1 MSSVTVRAHSAADP
15 ARLWRAASEFTRHA
29 AYFPF
34 TKVTVTSG
42 AGDHV
47 GDTILGTTRIGPIT
61 LADPMTITTY
71 DAPHGYAVRKT
82 GSVLTGEVQVQVH
95 PDATGSTAGSE
106 VVWTADV
113 VPAWRW
119 ARIAGPVNTLI
130 SRAVYQHAVSAM
142 ARTAES
148 LDG

>member
-1 MSSVTVRAHSAADP
+1 MTSVTVRAHSTADP
-15 ARLWRAASEFTRHA
+15 GRLWRAASEFARHS

-42 AGDHV
+42 AGDQV
-47 GDTILGTTRIGPIT
+47 GDTIVGTTRIGPVT

-71 DAPHGYAVRKT
+71 DAPQAYAVRKT
-82 GSVLTGEVQVQVH
+82 GSVLTGEVHVQVH
-95 PDATGSTAGSE
+95 PHGDGSQ

>member
-1 MSSVTVRAHSAADP
+1 MTSITVRSHSAADP
-15 ARLWRAASEFTRHA
+15 ARLWRAASEFARHS

-34 TKVTVTSG
+34 TTVTVTSG
-42 AGDHV
+42 TGEQV
-47 GDTILGTTRIGPIT
+47 GDTILGLTRIGPLT

-71 DAPHGYAVRKT
+71 DEPHGYAVRKT
-82 GSVLTGEVQVQVH
+82 GSVLTGQVQVQVR
-95 PDATGSTAGSE
+95 PDGTGSA

-113 VPAWRW
+113 APAWRW

-130 SRAVYQHAVSAM
+130 SRAVYSHAVNAM

>member
-1 MSSVTVRAHSAADP
+1 MTSVTVRAHSTADP
-15 ARLWRAASEFTRHA
+15 ARLWRAASEFARHS

-34 TKVTVTSG
+34 TRVTVTSG
-42 AGDHV
+42 VGNQV
-47 GDTILGTTRIGPIT
+47 GDTIVGTTRIGPIT
-61 LADPMTITTY
+61 LADPMIITTY

-82 GSVLTGEVQVQVH
+82 GSVLTGEVQVQVR
-95 PDATGSTAGSE
+95 PDGDGSE

-119 ARIAGPVNTLI
+119 ARIAGPVNTLV

-142 ARTAES
+142 ARTAEA

>member
-1 MSSVTVRAHSAADP
+1 MTSVTVRAHSAADP
-15 ARLWRAASEFTRHA
+15 ARLWQAASEFTRHS

-34 TKVTVTSG
+34 TTVTVTGG
-42 AGDHV
+42 AGDQV

-71 DAPHGYAVRKT
+71 YAPHRYAVRKT
-82 GSVLTGEVQVQVH
+82 GSVLTGAVEVQVR
-95 PDATGSTAGSE
+95 PDGDGSE

-119 ARIAGPVNTLI
+119 ARIAGPVNSVI
-130 SRAVYQHAVSAM
+130 SRAVYQHAVTAM
-142 ARTAES
+142 ARTAQA